1 MAEYYTPPPSSGY
14 QPEQKNSSN
23 AVISIVAGILG
34 IFIPII
40 ASVVAVITGHMA
52 KREIRASAGT
62 LSGDGLATAGLILGY
77 AGLVIWLCVI
87 CGIIG
92 FFSFAASNAFVFE
105 EAFREFELIL
115 P

>member
-1 MAEYYTPPPSSGY
+1 MAESYTPPSGGY

-23 AVISIVAGILG
+23 AIISIIAGILG
-34 IFIPII
+34 IFVPII
-40 ASVVAVITGHMA
+40 PSVIAVITGHMA

-62 LSGDGLATAGLILGY
+62 LGGDGLATAGLILGY

-87 CGIIG
+87 CG
-92 FFSFAASNAFVFE
+92 FVLFLGTFTTGSTIFMDE
-105 EAFREFELIL
+105 FFREFA